1 MYRLNEPL
9 YVTQL
14 ADRNPNVSN
23 CQASSLQMP
32 APLSTQPQHWLI
44 HMVNSNGG
52 GLEKLNG
59 KERKAGGGGEAGCGG
74 EAGVE
79 GGSRGQRCKGVKLHL
94 M

>member
-1 MYRLNEPL
+1 MYRLDEPL
-9 YVTQL
+9 NVYVTQL
-14 ADRNPNVSN
+14 ADRNPNISN

-59 KERKAGGGGEAGCGG
+59 KERKAGVDG

-79 GGSRGQRCKGVKLHL
+79 GGSRGKGARV
-94 M
+94 

>member
-1 MYRLNEPL
+1 MYRLDEPL
-9 YVTQL
+9 TVYVTQL
-14 ADRNPNVSN
+14 ADRNPNISN

-59 KERKAGGGGEAGCGG
+59 KERKAGVDG

-79 GGSRGQRCKGVKLHL
+79 GGSRGKGARV
-94 M
+94 